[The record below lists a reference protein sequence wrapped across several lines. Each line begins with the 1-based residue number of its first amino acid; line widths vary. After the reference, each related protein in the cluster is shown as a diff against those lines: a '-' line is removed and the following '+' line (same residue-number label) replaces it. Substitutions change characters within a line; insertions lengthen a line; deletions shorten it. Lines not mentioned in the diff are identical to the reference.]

1 MKTKLKWS
9 WGTGIAI
16 VYSVFALTIIGLV
29 VHSFKQ
35 KIDLVTPDYYAKEL
49 AYQQQIDK
57 TKRARDLEKAIDWK
71 VNANSIEINLPESFD
86 PSSVSGNI
94 TLFKPSDDKSDREF
108 SIEIDSSRKQIIST
122 EGLSEGMYK
131 LKIDWKSGESTY
143 YQEGVIMIAI

>member
-16 VYSVFALTIIGLV
+16 VYSVFALTIIGFV

-57 TKRARDLEKAIDWK
+57 IARARGLEKAIEWK
-71 VNANSIEINLPESFD
+71 VQNQTIEIMLPEHFI
-86 PSSVSGNI
+86 PSRVSGNI
-94 TLFKPSDDKSDREF
+94 TLFKPSDNSADRIF
-108 SIEIDSSRKQIIST
+108 PIAIDTSRKQTIST
-122 EGLSEGMYK
+122 EGLTAGMYK
-131 LKIDWKSGESTY
+131 LKIDWQSGDTTY
-143 YQEGVIMIAI
+143 FQEGVIMITI